1 MFEFVV
7 LGICMKFTP
16 RAFLQRGVI
25 KRSIL
30 LNIAQLS
37 KNEVMETKAKL
48 SAKAIDRRELENDE
62 EYELKESQNPLQR
75 CF

>member
-7 LGICMKFTP
+7 LGVCMKFTP

-25 KRSIL
+25 KRSI
-30 LNIAQLS
+30 IAQLS